1 MNTLSAELIAII
13 ATGIALA
20 GLQVVGQH
28 RLGDRLLAVEKEQAR
43 VGVVLERVEK
53 EQARVGVVLE
63 RVEKEQVRVGAT
75 LEGVEAEQAR
85 FRVLHEGVGFT
96 AHTHDTTPD
105 RA

>member
-1 MNTLSAELIAII
+1 MKTLSAELIAII

-28 RLGDRLLAVEKEQAR
+28 RLEDRLLAVEKEQAR
-43 VGVVLERVEK
+43 VGVVLGRVET
-53 EQARVGVVLE
+53 EQARVGVILE
-63 RVEKEQVRVGAT
+63 RVEKEQVRVGAI
-75 LEGVEAEQAR
+75 LEGVETEQAR

-105 RA
+105 RE

>member
-1 MNTLSAELIAII
+1 MNTLSAELTAII

-53 EQARVGVVLE
+53 EQ
-63 RVEKEQVRVGAT
+63 VRVGAI
-75 LEGVEAEQAR
+75 LERVEAEQAR
-85 FRVLHEGVGFT
+85 FRVLHEGAGFT

-105 RA
+105 RE